1 MKNEV
6 IEKKYL
12 SLKKEF
18 LKIGYISTGSVMYI
32 YHKCGNPRCLCA
44 KNKKS
49 LHGPYNRWT
58 RKEKGKT
65 ITRTLTNGQAR
76 IAKMCIAN
84 YRKLEMIIAK
94 MKKLSVEYIE
104 YQRKK
109 IKLEKNTKKL

>member
-1 MKNEV
+1 MKDEL

-12 SLKKEF
+12 LLKKEL

-44 KNKKS
+44 SSKKS

-65 ITRTLTNGQAR
+65 VTRTLIDEQAK

-84 YRKLEMIIAK
+84 YRKLEVIIEK

-109 IKLEKNTKKL
+109 IKIEKNTKKL